1 MKGVLIKMTYLEE
14 KLSVLEEDTTS
25 IEKEFSYIFREWNLS
40 EKKIILKL
48 FVLKQSRCT
57 EVEEGEL
64 LCFFLHCSTPAPVHC
79 LTGII
84 NVFTLK
90 ASCSFYLE
98 TVTIF

>member
-57 EVEEGEL
+57 EVEEGESYYASFSTAQPPL
-64 LCFFLHCSTPAPVHC
+64 LCTVSQESLMFLH
-79 LTGII
+79 
-84 NVFTLK
+84 
-90 ASCSFYLE
+90 
-98 TVTIF
+98 